1 MIKAPNKSASAE
13 RRVALVTGSSRGLGR
28 EIALRFAR
36 GGWNVVV
43 NCVNSIDKANAVADE
58 ARALGAEA
66 AVVQA
71 DVADLSAHAALLDAA
86 LGRWGRLDCLV
97 NNAAI
102 PSEARITNT
111 PEQLWDDVIAADLLG
126 PMHLAR
132 RAAEVMRPGSC
143 VVNITSLCGLWGC
156 VGASAY
162 SAAKGALAGFT
173 AGAAAEFAARGVRIN
188 AIAPGYMPT
197 DMGRAAPRPMAAAK
211 SQHAMNVLSDPAAT
225 AEFILQLTQM
235 RAISG
240 QLFVL
245 DGRIR

>member
-13 RRVALVTGSSRGLGR
+13 RRVALVTGSSRGLGC

-58 ARALGAEA
+58 ARSLGADA
-66 AVVQA
+66 IVVQA
-71 DVADLSAHAALLDAA
+71 DVSDLTTHPALLDAA
-86 LGRWGRLDCLV
+86 VGRWGRLDCLI

-102 PSEARITNT
+102 PSEARIANT
-111 PEQLWDDVIAADLLG
+111 SERLWDDVIATDLLG

-132 RAAEVMRPGSC
+132 RAAEVMKPGAS
-143 VVNITSLCGLWGC
+143 VLNITSICGLWGC
-156 VGASAY
+156 AGAPAY

-173 AGAAAEFAARGVRIN
+173 AGVAAELAAKGVRIN
-188 AIAPGYMPT
+188 TVAPGYLPT
-197 DMGRAAPRPMAAAK
+197 EMGKAAPRAMDAAK
-211 SQHAMNVLSDPAAT
+211 AQHAMRVLSDPAAT
-225 AEFILQLTQM
+225 AEFVLQLAGMPSVTGQM
-235 RAISG
+235 
-240 QLFVL
+240 FNL